1 MFVINVENLTKA
13 SKCAFYIVSLALPT
27 IILLYIH
34 VIGMYGVISLSIDT
48 YITLASVDIH
58 FFLNSKH
65 PLILKMLQEIIL
77 NQNHNI
83 CLLL

>member
-34 VIGMYGVISLSIDT
+34 VIGMYGVISHSIDT

-58 FFLNSKH
+58 FFLKFQTSFDTENVTRNYFK
-65 PLILKMLQEIIL
+65 PEP
-77 NQNHNI
+77 
-83 CLLL
+83 